1 MSVFRFSQFY
11 DNITLLEQPVR
22 KFFRAGCFLFHS
34 QFPLQGFFFE
44 GFKSN
49 QHFFQTVSGKA
60 RSFLCLIDFLSP
72 VLALVFVKQIIIVFS
87 GSFIKLTLVLK
98 ELLFAALITAQLISL
113 VFGKKYFPADF
124 AFPEIQPPIVQ
135 AVQIIDYQRIQ
146 GRISSN
152 TLHFPFAVWIP
163 EVKPGIFLW
172 QRTMNMRENIQS
184 FGLPCILVK
193 VKGWIAHK

>member
-1 MSVFRFSQFY
+1 M
-11 DNITLLEQPVR
+11 
-22 KFFRAGCFLFHS
+22 
-34 QFPLQGFFFE
+34 
-44 GFKSN
+44 
-49 QHFFQTVSGKA
+49 
-60 RSFLCLIDFLSP
+60 
-72 VLALVFVKQIIIVFS
+72 
-87 GSFIKLTLVLK
+87 
-98 ELLFAALITAQLISL
+98 ALITAQLISL

-172 QRTMNMRENIQS
+172 QRTMNIRENIQS
-184 FGLPCILVK
+184 FGLPVSSSKSRGGLPINKAVK
-193 VKGWIAHK
+193 PFIFFNKTFADRFPISWFSCLQIFIPDTKCHIHSHRITGEIFFLSENHRTPVPVRAVSNDWRAGLLSVVLNQGDSIRRPNHAQRLKA